1 MLQQVKPHWT
11 KYYPFTLDGVTRNTL
26 CSGAAAPSGGGS
38 CLLLGERRKLG
49 GVQGALSRA
58 ALVAPAGAKFPLL
71 EGRISKKNARGGHY
85 DTPPLRSLF
94 HTPYPAIN
102 RHKKTRPAVARR
114 ADFCYNGRRQEV
126 LALPLASTRE
136 VSSHAPTV
144 GLLYPFG
151 GIKARVQTSQ
161 NGRIFMPIKDPEKKR
176 AAQRER
182 MKESRT
188 DTQLCNGSLS
198 GVGSCGFGWTGSMT
212 TM

>member
-1 MLQQVKPHWT
+1 MQRSCRPIGRRLLLASWRKKKVRRGPGCPFKGSPGRSRRSEISLVGGADQQEERK
-11 KYYPFTLDGVTRNTL
+11 
-26 CSGAAAPSGGGS
+26 GGS
-38 CLLLGERRKLG
+38 LR
-49 GVQGALSRA
+49 
-58 ALVAPAGAKFPLL
+58 
-71 EGRISKKNARGGHY
+71 H
-85 DTPPLRSLF
+85 PPLRSLF

-161 NGRIFMPIKDPEKKR
+161 NGRIFLCLLKTQRRKEWHK
-176 AAQRER
+176 RER
-182 MKESRT
+182 MKREQDGHATLQR
-188 DTQLCNGSLS
+188 
-198 GVGSCGFGWTGSMT
+198 
-212 TM
+212 